1 MFIFFHIRRYIMR
14 KQLVFISFVACIT
27 TKVLLGGS
35 SDAKEQLYRMYQH
48 SSKTPSD
55 INEHVPVLKKLAKEC
70 STVVEM
76 GVRSMV
82 STWGILQG
90 LSENPAPYRSYL
102 GIDLNHPP
110 VESFELASH
119 LARETGISFDF
130 WQANNMEID
139 IEPTEL
145 LFIDTNHTYL
155 QLTYELENF
164 SPKVTKYIAMHD
176 TSEPFGYLDEIHY
189 FSDDIYPPEYDR
201 NKRGLWLAVIDFL
214 ERHPEWTLQERRFN
228 NHGFTILRRVH

>member
-1 MFIFFHIRRYIMR
+1 MR
-14 KQLVFISFVACIT
+14 KQLVFISFLACIT
-27 TKVLLGGS
+27 TKILLGDS
-35 SDAKEQLYRMYQH
+35 NDAKERLYRMYQH

-55 INEHVPVLKKLAKEC
+55 IHEHVPVLKGLAKEC
-70 STVVEM
+70 NTVVEM

-90 LSENPAPYRSYL
+90 LSENQASYRSYL
-102 GIDLNHPP
+102 GIYLNHPSF
-110 VESFELASH
+110 ESLELASY
-119 LARETGISFDF
+119 LACKTGISFDF
-130 WQANNMEID
+130 WQANNMDID
-139 IEPTEL
+139 IEQTEL

-176 TSEPFGYLDEIHY
+176 TSEPFGDRDETHY
-189 FSDDIYPPEYDR
+189 FSDDVYPPEYDR

-214 ERHPEWTLQERRFN
+214 ERHPEWTLHERRFN
-228 NHGFTILRRVH
+228 NHGFTILRRVN